1 MKEDNIKMKTRL
13 CTLIAFAFLLSG
25 CGHETGTNISDSS
38 TITSNT
44 TNIEIDSSTASF
56 NSYIEY
62 FCENANNKED
72 LDNIAAIL
80 EQRVHSG
87 LNTNNYELNV
97 NHSQKMITLEFDYT
111 KDADCFVDISSLQN
125 LIEFKKGESYA
136 DEMILNNNHIR
147 SSSAFFDESSGNWS
161 VMIEMED
168 EGAELLANITKE
180 LCNTEVPL
188 SIWIDNE
195 LVYAPLVKSPIV
207 DGKIVV
213 TGNFSEQSS
222 NKLAK
227 QISLGF
233 LPYTIT
239 IKDYNL
245 GK

>member
-1 MKEDNIKMKTRL
+1 M
-13 CTLIAFAFLLSG
+13 
-25 CGHETGTNISDSS
+25 
-38 TITSNT
+38 
-44 TNIEIDSSTASF
+44 
-56 NSYIEY
+56 
-62 FCENANNKED
+62 
-72 LDNIAAIL
+72 DNIAAIL